1 MKAGGSVNLSASRA
15 RGKKPFPITKGRPM
29 RASGFAVAVLVV
41 AFTHARADE
50 AADKEL
56 MRFQG
61 DWQMIAVTKDGE
73 TTAADKL
80 KGKVWSF
87 KGDKLVPQYDK
98 DDTATIKIDP
108 AKKPATLDITD
119 KNGDKVEGIY
129 KFDGADKL
137 VICGR
142 GDNKRPTEFA
152 AGPKSGAILFVL
164 ERVKP
169 KK

>member
-1 MKAGGSVNLSASRA
+1 
-15 RGKKPFPITKGRPM
+15 M
-29 RASGFAVAVLVV
+29 RLLGFAAVVLAVAAPQ
-41 AFTHARADE
+41 AFADE
-50 AADKEL
+50 LADKEL
-56 MRFQG
+56 ARLQG
-61 DWQMIAVTKDGE
+61 DWQMVALTKDGE
-73 TTAADKL
+73 TILADKL
-80 KGKVWSF
+80 KDRVWTF
-87 KGDKLVPQYDK
+87 QGDKLVPRYDK
-98 DDTATIKIDP
+98 DDTATVKLDP
-108 AKKPATLDITD
+108 AKKPPALDITD